1 MKCLLDL
8 LDHLNNILKNQNLKL
23 QNQLSIKK
31 MTAKTEEILESL
43 KSLSLLEASELVK
56 QIEEAFGVSAAA
68 SAGVVMAAP
77 GAGGGDGGG
86 EAAEE
91 KTEFDVILE
100 SFDAAAKIKVLK
112 VVRNATGLGL
122 GDAKALVESA
132 PKTVKEGIAKADAE
146 TLKKEIEEA
155 GGKVTLK

>member
-1 MKCLLDL
+1 M
-8 LDHLNNILKNQNLKL
+8 
-23 QNQLSIKK
+23 S
-31 MTAKTEEILESL
+31 AKTDEILESL

-77 GAGGGDGGG
+77 GAAAGGGGG

-112 VVRNATGLGL
+112 AVRNATGLGL
-122 GDAKALVESA
+122 GDAKALVEAA
-132 PKTVKEGIAKADAE
+132 PKAVKEGISKDDAE
-146 TLKKEIEEA
+146 ALKKEIEEV

>member
-1 MKCLLDL
+1 M
-8 LDHLNNILKNQNLKL
+8 
-23 QNQLSIKK
+23 S
-31 MTAKTEEILESL
+31 AKTDEILESL

-77 GAGGGDGGG
+77 GAAGGGDGG

-100 SFDAAAKIKVLK
+100 SFDASAKIKVLK
-112 VVRNATGLGL
+112 AVRNATGLGL
-122 GDAKALVESA
+122 GDAKALVEAA
-132 PKTVKEGIAKADAE
+132 PKAVKEGISKDDAE
-146 TLKKEIEEA
+146 ALKKEIEEV

>member
-1 MKCLLDL
+1 M
-8 LDHLNNILKNQNLKL
+8 
-23 QNQLSIKK
+23 S
-31 MTAKTEEILESL
+31 AKTDEILESL

-77 GAGGGDGGG
+77 GAAGAGGGGG

-122 GDAKALVESA
+122 GDAKALVEAA
-132 PKTVKEGIAKADAE
+132 PKPVKEGISKDDAE
-146 TLKKEIEEA
+146 ALKKEIEEV
-155 GGKVTLK
+155 GGKVTVK